1 MAEENRQKLYFE
13 YMRQYTLA
21 FDALIKSENY
31 LDMFY
36 PIVFLFSQFMEL
48 WIKFS
53 ILNYDGFLE
62 NYTIKELNIKGHD
75 FLHLLTQEQTITEFK
90 DLGVPIEAI
99 ENITLKIEKLSSLCG
114 TKELSYAFR
123 YPDDGTTRIYMNKL
137 SKKHKVQ
144 AIEIMDDIMNDSY
157 AIFCKVYDGI
167 IKNLIKQT
175 NKLNEFIKH
184 NEKIT

>member
-1 MAEENRQKLYFE
+1 MKKGNRSNLYFE
-13 YMRQYTLA
+13 YITQYTIS
-21 FDALIKSENY
+21 FDTLIKSENY

-36 PIVFLFSQFMEL
+36 PIAFLFSQFMEL

-62 NYTIKELNIKGHD
+62 NYTIKGLNIKGHN
-75 FLHLLTQEQTITEFK
+75 FLHLLTQEETIDEFK

-99 ENITLKIEKLSSLCG
+99 KKITLKIEKLSSLCG

-137 SKKHKVQ
+137 STKNKVQ
-144 AIEIMDDIMNDSY
+144 AIKMMDDIMHDSY

-175 NKLNEFIKH
+175 NKFNEFIKH
-184 NEKIT
+184 DDEIT

>member
-1 MAEENRQKLYFE
+1 MAKDNRSNLYFE
-13 YMRQYTLA
+13 YIQQYTIA
-21 FDALIKSENY
+21 FDTLIKSENY
-31 LDMFY
+31 IDMFY
-36 PIVFLFSQFMEL
+36 PIAFLFSQFMEL

-62 NYTIKELNIKGHD
+62 NYTIKELDIKGHD
-75 FLHLLTQEQTITEFK
+75 FLHLLTQEQTVDEFK

-99 ENITLKIEKLSSLCG
+99 KNVSSKIEKLSSLCG

-137 SKKHKVQ
+137 SIKCKVE
-144 AIEIMDDIMNDSY
+144 AIAIMDDIVHDSY

-175 NKLNEFIKH
+175 NKINKFIKH
-184 NEKIT
+184 DKKIN